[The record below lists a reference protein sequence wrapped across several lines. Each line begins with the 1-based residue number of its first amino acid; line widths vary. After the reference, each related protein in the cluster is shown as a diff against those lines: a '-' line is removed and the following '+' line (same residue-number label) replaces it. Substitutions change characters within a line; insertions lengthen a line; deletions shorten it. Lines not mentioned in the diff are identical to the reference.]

1 MNREYLLPNSLP
13 WWSVVIIDRICIW
26 GRSHWSNLLL
36 LLHLVIR
43 KHWIDLKAAHWQLS
57 THGFGKK
64 TIVTP
69 TPAVFKLTISAPTI
83 YSCLHLWQG
92 SLGYCEDVT
101 EALCCS
107 RYEDTKAFA
116 GNPDAAGAGKSGFWT
131 AGYDPCA
138 DRGEHPPPW
147 PAGEPHQGPQRAQT
161 DAVASLKW
169 YRVLFMLSVNTGGQA
184 ELGFGF

>member
-1 MNREYLLPNSLP
+1 MIRCYHRSYLYLRTITLKQSASATALSDTETLDWFKSSPLAAFHP
-13 WWSVVIIDRICIW
+13 WLWKER
-26 GRSHWSNLLL
+26 
-36 LLHLVIR
+36 
-43 KHWIDLKAAHWQLS
+43 
-57 THGFGKK
+57 

-83 YSCLHLWQG
+83 YSSLHLWQG

-131 AGYDPCA
+131 AGYDPCS